1 MSRNWLNIPLYL
13 MPAVVAVFTCPVS
26 AEPSTTGQTGLIN
39 MPDARF
45 EEEGTFRFGTGYF
58 RPYLP
63 IWSSISLLPRLELS
77 ARYTVIRGLSTNLG
91 KGFGDYK
98 DRAFDT
104 KLLVWKESKWL
115 PGIALGSQDF
125 TGTGVFRAKYA
136 VVSKRV
142 GNTDYTLGYGEDR
155 IDGVFG
161 GIRHRFD
168 WNKNL
173 SVVVEYDAN
182 DYRNDLR
189 ASESGVDSRDG
200 GWTYGV
206 EYTKDWYGVQLATDG
221 DDVGGNVY
229 VKVPLMKPRFVPRF
243 DEPDPYPVSQPDV
256 TIDQWRADTGA
267 AARLARELYRQE
279 YKNIRLGFDGQT
291 LVASLTNTRISRI
304 GRAVGRA
311 ARVMLSL
318 GPSGTR
324 ALEITY
330 TENDMPL
337 LTYRFTDTRKLR
349 RYFQGLLSREQLD
362 RYLEITYADPLS
374 NARLSENE
382 ITIPADAVDDIELND
397 DVQRSDEGHVLSYRF
412 ESKDLSG
419 FQFVPF
425 NAGVIF
431 NDRNGVARFNLFAS
445 ANYTRQLYRGLFL
458 ETGAELIWY
467 EDVSKSSRGSNNS
480 TLPHVRSDIARYLQ
494 SNRLKLTRLLVNQY
508 LQPQKRVYARLSAG
522 IYEMMFA
529 GAGGQVLYLPE
540 RGNWAADLSL
550 DWLRQR
556 DPEGGANFR
565 DYSTVTV
572 LGALHYR
579 FPAWGLTATARAG
592 RFLAKDKGVRFEL
605 KRRFRSGIT
614 FGAWYTRTD
623 GNDIT
628 NPGSPGSPYFDK
640 GIFASIPLDPMLTR
654 DTRARSEFSLRPW
667 ARDVGQMVVS
677 PGDLYTMTERSLLLD
692 APDEDTASQLGQ

>member
-1 MSRNWLNIPLYL
+1 MSRNWLNVPLYL
-13 MPAVVAVFTCPVS
+13 MLAVIAVFACPVS

-45 EEEGTFRFGTGYF
+45 EEEGTFRLGTSYF

-77 ARYTVIRGLSTNLG
+77 ARYTVIRGLSTSLG
-91 KGFGDYK
+91 QGFGDYK

-104 KLLVWKESKWL
+104 KLLLWKENKWL
-115 PGIALGSQDF
+115 PDFALGSQDF
-125 TGTGVFRAKYA
+125 TGTGVFRARYA
-136 VVSKRV
+136 VASKRV
-142 GNTDYTLGYGEDR
+142 GNSDYTLGYGDDR

-161 GIRHRFD
+161 GVRHRFD

-189 ASESGVDSRDG
+189 ASESGVDRRDG

-206 EYTKDWYGVQLATDG
+206 EYRKDWYGVQLATDG

-229 VKVPLMKPRFVPRF
+229 VTVPLMKPRFVPRF
-243 DEPDPYPVSQPDV
+243 QEPAPYPVSQPDV
-256 TIDQWRADTGA
+256 TIDQWHADTDA

-279 YKNIRLGFDGQT
+279 YKNIRLGFDGHT

-318 GPSGTR
+318 GPIETQ

-330 TENDMPL
+330 TRNDMPL
-337 LTYRFTDTRKLR
+337 LTYRFSDTSKLR
-349 RYFQGLLSREQLD
+349 RYFQGLLSRDQLD
-362 RYLEITYADPLS
+362 RYLEITYTDPS
-374 NARLSENE
+374 FNTRLTANE
-382 ITIPADAVDDIELND
+382 IDIPAAVIDDLDLND

-412 ESKDLSG
+412 ESRDLSG

-445 ANYTRQLYRGLFL
+445 ANYTQQLRHGLFL

-467 EDVSKSSRGSNNS
+467 EDVSESSRGSNNS

-494 SNRLKLTRLLVNQY
+494 SSRLKLTRLLVNQY
-508 LQPQKRVYARLSAG
+508 FQPRRQVYARLSAG

-529 GAGGQVLYLPE
+529 GAGGQVLYLPQ
-540 RGNWAADLSL
+540 RGNWAADLSV

-556 DPEGGANFR
+556 DPDGGFAFR
-565 DYSTVTV
+565 DYSTVTA

-579 FPAWGLTATARAG
+579 FPVWGVTATARAG

-605 KRRFRSGIT
+605 KRRFRSGVT

-640 GIFASIPLDPMLTR
+640 GIFMSIPLDPLLTR
-654 DTRARSEFSLRPW
+654 DTRARSEFSLAPW

-677 PGDLYTMTERSLLLD
+677 PGDLYTITERALLLD